1 VTTAINKPKRM
12 WDLINKE
19 LGNKNFIKDNT
30 EINNGLNLITNPQL
44 IADKFNSH
52 FIDII
57 TELKCR
63 TNSSKSVLGSCKYK
77 PNSFS
82 LVPVTDYEV
91 KNMIKNLKSLIRWDM
106 IKCRR

>member
-1 VTTAINKPKRM
+1 VTTAINNQKKKE
-12 WDLINKE
+12 WDIINKE
-19 LGNKNFIKDNT
+19 LGNNNFIKDNI

-63 TNSSKSVLGSCKYK
+63 TNSSKSVLGSCKYN
-77 PNSFS
+77 PNSFY

-91 KNMIKNLKSLIRWDM
+91 EST
-106 IKCRR
+106 